1 MLIIHHLTPT
11 VNQRVRGGYIL
22 QRYQRSI
29 RKDTALYP
37 QISSVWGYFAKR
49 WGVNA
54 KGAVKSQRWGIIAK
68 TLPPKRKGFLN
79 SGVKTQKTVVID
91 RLFSCLDSFVPTKL
105 LFAEELFA
113 RFSVS

>member
-11 VNQRVRGGYIL
+11 VNQRVRGGCIP

-29 RKDTALYP
+29 HKDTALYP

-54 KGAVKSQRWGIIAK
+54 KGAVKSQRWGGIAK
-68 TLPPKRKGFLN
+68 DLPPKRKGFLN
-79 SGVKTQKTVVID
+79 RWGKNAKD
-91 RLFSCLDSFVPTKL
+91 GRN
-105 LFAEELFA
+105 
-113 RFSVS
+113 